1 MSRKTAI
8 AIAAHPDDIE
18 LKMAGT
24 LLQLKAKGWE
34 IHYCN
39 LANGHGGS
47 LEQDGIKTA
56 AIREVEAK
64 AAASL
69 LGATWHATIT
79 DDFGVFYE
87 RDQLRKVA
95 ALIREVRPSIVLT
108 HPFED
113 YMEDHTNTARL
124 ATSAAFAHG
133 VANFETDPPQAAF
146 PEDVTVYH
154 CMPHGGRN
162 QIRQRVMPGAF
173 VDTTD
178 VHATAREAL
187 AAHKSQQAWL
197 GASQGM
203 DNYLAVMDG
212 HAEEMGNL
220 SRKFFSAEGW
230 WRHLHLG
237 FSTTDIDPLAEA
249 LGDLYLVNAAF
260 ENHIDD
266 PAAPNP

>member
-1 MSRKTAI
+1 MSLKTAI

-24 LLQLKAKGWE
+24 LLQLKARGWE

-39 LANGHGGS
+39 LANGNGGS
-47 LEQDGIKTA
+47 LDHDGAGTA
-56 AIREVEAK
+56 AIREKESK
-64 AAASL
+64 AAAAL
-69 LGATWHATIT
+69 LGATWHPPIT
-79 DDFGVFYE
+79 DDLGIFYE
-87 RDQLRKVA
+87 REQLRKVA

-113 YMEDHTNTARL
+113 YMEDHTNAARL
-124 ATSAAFAHG
+124 ATTAAFAHG
-133 VANFETDPPQAAF
+133 IANYETDPPRSAF
-146 PEDVTVYH
+146 SEDVTVYH

-162 QIRQRVMPGAF
+162 NIRQRLMPGAF

-178 VHATAREAL
+178 VHAAAREAL
-187 AAHKSQQAWL
+187 AAHESQKVWL
-197 GASQGM
+197 GATQDM

-212 HAEEMGNL
+212 HAEAMGKL

-237 FSTTDIDPLAEA
+237 FSTADTDPLAEA
-249 LGDLYLVNAAF
+249 LGDQYLVNAAF

>member
-1 MSRKTAI
+1 MSSRTAI

-18 LKMAGT
+18 FKMAGT
-24 LLQLKAKGWE
+24 LLLLKANGWD

-47 LEQDGIKTA
+47 LEHDAAETA
-56 AIREVEAK
+56 AVRQGEAQQ
-64 AAASL
+64 AAKI
-69 LGATWHATIT
+69 LGATWHPTIT
-79 DDFGVFYE
+79 GDFGIFYE
-87 RDQLRKVA
+87 SEQLRKVA

-108 HPFED
+108 HPYED
-113 YMEDHTNTARL
+113 YMEDHINAARL

-133 VANFETDPPQAAF
+133 IPNFGTDPPRPAYQG
-146 PEDVTVYH
+146 DVTVYH

-162 QIRQRVMPGAF
+162 RIRERVMPGAF

-197 GASQGM
+197 DSSQGM
-203 DNYLAVMDG
+203 SDYLTAMDEHAV
-212 HAEEMGNL
+212 AMGEL
-220 SRKFFSAEGW
+220 SRKFYSAEGW

-237 FSTTDIDPLAEA
+237 FSSSDTDPLAEA
-249 LGDLYLVNAAF
+249 LGDSYLVNAAF
-260 ENHIDD
+260 ENHIDR
-266 PAAPNP
+266 PAAPHP